1 MDPPS
6 SQPLQSRSSSVV
18 GGPSWV
24 CCLYPAESMTTL
36 KTNGSRNEIHVMGG
50 PTSDPRF
57 YLLAVTLEASEKIR
71 QGQVSVE
78 WKTGHIQVATPSKNA
93 ENVRGKGE
101 SKKQALSKFRR
112 NAIGGTEIHGNQIGP
127 VYRNYHEYRSVWV
140 QIEGG
145 ILVSDIKESSNETQK
160 RFAQLVV
167 QACLPMKDE
176 SRTIHL
182 ITARH
187 ITEHC
192 QTLFSGGL
200 ETRDEEGERSKL
212 HLFALVRRLFE
223 LAGGREDTWQYD
235 RCIQR
240 DYTPARA
247 LIFLGSFIG
256 ASEVSHLRDPG
267 MTKTLQFLSGCKAFE
282 GERLTEE
289 VLEQRA
295 QLIARL
301 PINLPLA
308 DLPAACLVD
317 VSRIKCTEFRLYQM
331 ETRFKVP
338 VLHDLVASTG
348 FFLCWRSGFDPSVE
362 LIGYVRSPEGRRI
375 VQPYLNCLREKVDF
389 GLLAIS
395 LLVMHWFFRLYGSVN
410 NAGEIRSGVDCLK
423 RFHSLL
429 HGDEIPNAQWV
440 VAKHLRAFSSQVPE
454 VSEFLQSCGTWKQL
468 EGDEVEPVLADFWRY
483 CVQGDSVRVAFHK
496 AIIASHDV
504 SYVA

>member
-1 MDPPS
+1 MDPPP
-6 SQPLQSRSSSVV
+6 SQSLQNRSSSMV
-18 GGPSWV
+18 GDPSWV
-24 CCLYPAESMTTL
+24 
-36 KTNGSRNEIHVMGG
+36 
-50 PTSDPRF
+50 
-57 YLLAVTLEASEKIR
+57 
-71 QGQVSVE
+71 QV
-78 WKTGHIQVATPSKNA
+78 
-93 ENVRGKGE
+93 
-101 SKKQALSKFRR
+101 
-112 NAIGGTEIHGNQIGP
+112 
-127 VYRNYHEYRSVWV
+127 
-140 QIEGG
+140 EGG
-145 ILVSDIKESSNETQK
+145 ILVRDIKESSNETQK
-160 RFAQLVV
+160 LFAQLVV

-212 HLFALVRRLFE
+212 HLFALVRCLFE
-223 LAGGREDTWQYD
+223 LAGGREDTSQYD

-240 DYTPARA
+240 DYTPAKG

-301 PINLPLA
+301 PINMPLV

-317 VSRIKCTEFRLYQM
+317 LSRIQCTEFRLYRI
-331 ETRFKVP
+331 ETRLKVP
-338 VLHDLVASTG
+338 ILHDLVASTG
-348 FFLCWRSGFDPSVE
+348 LFLCWRSGFDPSVE
-362 LIGYVRSPEGRRI
+362 LIGYVRSPEGPSI
-375 VQPYLNCLREKVDF
+375 VQPYLKCLREASDL
-389 GLLAIS
+389 GMLAIS
-395 LLVMHWFFRLYGSVN
+395 LLVMHWFFRLHGSVN
-410 NAGEIRSGVDCLK
+410 NAGEICSGVDCLK

-429 HGDEIPNAQWV
+429 HDDEISNAQWV
-440 VAKHLRAFSSQVPE
+440 VAKHLHAFSSQSHG
-454 VSEFLQSCGTWKQL
+454 VSEFLQSSGMWNQL
-468 EGDEVEPVLADFWRY
+468 DGDDVEPVLEDFWRY
-483 CVQGDSVRVAFHK
+483 RIRGDSARVAFHK

-504 SYVA
+504 S